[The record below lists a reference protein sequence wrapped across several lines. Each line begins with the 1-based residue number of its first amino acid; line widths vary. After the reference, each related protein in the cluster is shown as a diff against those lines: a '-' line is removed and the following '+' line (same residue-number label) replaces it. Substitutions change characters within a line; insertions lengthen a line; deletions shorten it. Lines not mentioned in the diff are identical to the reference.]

1 MQVPHAFVTEHELR
15 QDARAAAAAA
25 DRAAQHAADEAE
37 RQRGAAAAAAAQQ
50 QQQGA
55 AAGAGAGAAGER
67 PLKRPKPEKVALSIP
82 QALGQLALDKHPLM
96 VRGGR
101 AGSCRR

>member
-50 QQQGA
+50 QQGA

-67 PLKRPKPEKVALSIP
+67 PLKRLKPEKVALSIP

-101 AGSCRR
+101 GGS